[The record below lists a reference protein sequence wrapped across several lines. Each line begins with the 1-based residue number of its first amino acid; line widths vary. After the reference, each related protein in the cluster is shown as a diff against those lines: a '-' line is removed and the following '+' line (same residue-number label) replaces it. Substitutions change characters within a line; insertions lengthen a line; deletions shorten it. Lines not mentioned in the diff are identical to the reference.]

1 MKLLQITGLNKIV
14 EILKEREAYKL
25 NVQGY
30 AKREQDAIQSIL
42 TFDDYKEIA
51 ESTLNMKIDQDL

>member
-1 MKLLQITGLNKIV
+1 VKLLQITVLNKIV

-51 ESTLNMKIDQDL
+51 ESSMNMKID